1 MPILLA
7 IIGVLGAG
15 AFWRYRMKYLGQA
28 AGEIVDAAERARGA
42 YRRRQFRKKA
52 DAATIDAI
60 ADPRTAAVVF
70 LVALS
75 SADGPL
81 TPAHEA
87 AIRDAMTGVMSVEK
101 PDEELVFAKWAAADV
116 ADLNALVSRLSKLW
130 IARLDMPE
138 RQQLY
143 DLASSIAALEEPP
156 SDMQISALR
165 RLKDRLGLAAPRDAT
180 GFRVSYDSRALF

>member
-1 MPILLA
+1 MPVLLA

-15 AFWRYRMKYLGQA
+15 AFWWYRMKYLGQA

-101 PDEELVFAKWAAADV
+101 PDDELVFAKWAAADV
-116 ADLNALVSRLSKLW
+116 ADLNALVSRLSRLW
-130 IARLDMPE
+130 VARLDMPE
-138 RQQLY
+138 RQELY
-143 DLASSIAALEEPP
+143 DLACSIAALEGPP
-156 SDMQISALR
+156 DDVQISALR
-165 RLKDRLGLAAPRDAT
+165 RLKDRLGLAAPRD
-180 GFRVSYDSRALF
+180 GLGSM